1 MATTNATINISS
13 DIATYPITISKTMT
27 MKKFLI
33 LILFLFL
40 LSSCNAEKIKNKN

>member
-27 MKKFLI
+27 MKRFRRNFWI
-33 LILFLFL
+33 TF
-40 LSSCNAEKIKNKN
+40 